1 MKKIIFI
8 SLSALLM
15 FASCKNQDNIFP
27 DYTYTTVYFSYQSPV
42 RSIILGTDYVYDNS
56 ADTLH
61 QCMIYATLGGVYSN
75 KSNRTLD
82 FVVDNSLCSKLT
94 YETSTGAAV
103 LPMPASYYTLASSQI
118 VIPSGS
124 MMGGVKVQLNDAF
137 FSDPLSVKN
146 TYVIPLRITK
156 VANADSILSGIANVT
171 SPNRLKVADWSLL
184 PKDYTLY
191 AVKYKNRWD
200 ATYLR
205 RGNEVG
211 KGNGGLTALDTTV
224 VYHQKSVELDQ
235 PVLTA
240 ATQSMTQLLISLN
253 GKNKGNVNVPFSM
266 LMTFDGSSNCTIT
279 NPASASYTITGSGKY
294 VKKGDIW
301 GGIKRDVLYL
311 KYQVNF
317 GTTTHSMT
325 DTLVMRDRVEKLE
338 TFNPYYSN

>member
-8 SLSALLM
+8 SLIVLSI
-15 FASCKNQDNIFP
+15 FASCKNEDNIFP
-27 DYTYTTVYFSYQSPV
+27 DYTYTTVYFPYQSPV
-42 RSIILGTDYVYDNS
+42 RTIILGTDYVYDNS

-61 QCMIYATLGGVYSN
+61 QCMIYATMGGVYSN
-75 KSNRTLD
+75 KADRTLD
-82 FVVDNSLCSKLT
+82 VVVDNSLCNKLT
-94 YETSTGAAV
+94 FGTSTGASV
-103 LPMPASYYTLASSQI
+103 LPMPSSYYTLASSQI

-137 FSDPLSVKN
+137 FSDPLAVKN

-156 VANADSILSGIANVT
+156 VANADSILSGLPNVT
-171 SPNRLKVADWSLL
+171 SPNRLISTNWATL
-184 PKDYTLY
+184 PKDYILF

-205 RGNEVG
+205 RGIEVG
-211 KGNGGLTALDTTV
+211 KGNGGAIALDTTI

-235 PVLTA
+235 PVLSA

-253 GKNKGNVNVPFSM
+253 GKNKGNVDVPFSL
-266 LMTFDGSSNCTIT
+266 LMTFDGNSNCNIT

-294 VKKGDIW
+294 VKNGDLW

-311 KYQVNF
+311 KYQVTF
-317 GTTTHSMT
+317 GTTTHSVT

-338 TFNPYYSN
+338 VFNPFYNN